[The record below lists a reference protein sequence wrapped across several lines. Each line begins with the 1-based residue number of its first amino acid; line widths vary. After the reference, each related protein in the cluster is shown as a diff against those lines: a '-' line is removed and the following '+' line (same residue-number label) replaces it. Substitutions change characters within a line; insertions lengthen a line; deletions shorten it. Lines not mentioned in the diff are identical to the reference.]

1 MRKTISN
8 RKDLIKKKK
17 MIPVC
22 KDLSFHNYI
31 HSNPGHKCIDKFLVN
46 FCTVLDHN
54 LLLEFHIHLYQINNR
69 ALCSRYHYNHK

>member
-1 MRKTISN
+1 MRNYISN
-8 RKDLIKKKK
+8 NKKNLRGEK

-31 HSNPGHKCIDKFLVN
+31 HSNPDHKYIDKFLVN
-46 FCTVLDHN
+46 FCIVLDHN
-54 LLLEFHIHLYQINNR
+54 LSLELHIHLYRINNR